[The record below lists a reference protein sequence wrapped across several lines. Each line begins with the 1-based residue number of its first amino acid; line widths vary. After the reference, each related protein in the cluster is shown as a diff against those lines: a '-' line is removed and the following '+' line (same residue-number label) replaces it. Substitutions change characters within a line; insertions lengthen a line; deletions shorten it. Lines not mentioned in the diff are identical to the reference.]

1 MNLDESA
8 PSPRPA
14 PRARAVASWVLRYV
28 LPHWRTFVLALVLMG
43 VYAGANTVRLG
54 MLALLFD
61 GVIAPGDP
69 TEPSG
74 NVMRVYQDWVVPHL
88 GEKYAFDPQVAATFD
103 FEWLELA
110 EGERD
115 IEADGLVFR
124 NGLIAA
130 AAGRVSHLRSLRLEN
145 ERFTVLTLKLAD
157 GASDPGTDWIGRR
170 IGPVV
175 ARIVTGGQTEDR
187 IFPILIA
194 FAVLGTVLA
203 LVIATSNFG
212 REYLANSIV
221 VHVIA
226 DMRAD
231 LFRHLSQLSL
241 PYFHRKRSGELISRV
256 TNDVG
261 SLQMAL
267 RYIFGEVLQHPLTIV
282 SSLVMAFVASP
293 ALTFISLP
301 FLPLMFVPMLRSGR
315 KVKKH
320 GRGTLAR
327 LGEVTEVMSQ
337 LLSGIR
343 VVKAFNM
350 EAAQEA
356 EFRAKTA
363 GFIRAN
369 LKMLRAKVMSRSVLE
384 GIYNLLA
391 AVLLAFGG
399 WLLVNRFFQLNLGD
413 FAVFLSAIAMMY
425 QPLKALTKA
434 YNTMAESLA
443 GGERVLEVL
452 QEKPTVPDK
461 PGAPAFARLAE
472 GIEFRGVSY
481 RYGVDQPWVL
491 QDVDFSAK
499 KGSTV
504 ALVGPSGAGKSTLLD
519 LLARFYD
526 PSRGAILLD
535 GVDLRDGTHAS
546 LLAQTAIVGQ
556 DAFLFHTSIY
566 ENILYGRPDASR
578 EDVEQAARAA
588 AIHDE
593 ILQFPEGYETVIGD
607 RGAKLSGGQ
616 RQRLTIA
623 RALLKDAEILILD
636 EATSALDSESER
648 RVQAALENL
657 MRGRTTFVI
666 AHRLST
672 IQHADCILVLD
683 RGRIVEMGSHV
694 ELQRAGGLYARLL
707 EMQGQP
713 SHGDQELGSQ
723 EERARW

>member
-1 MNLDESA
+1 MNADEPTPA
-8 PSPRPA
+8 PPA
-14 PRARAVASWVLRYV
+14 PPRARTVARWVLGYV
-28 LPHWRTFVLALVLMG
+28 LPHWRTFVMALALMG

-69 TEPSG
+69 TEPTG
-74 NVMRVYQDWVVPHL
+74 NVMRVYQEWVVPHL
-88 GEKYAFDPQVAATFD
+88 GPEYAFDPQVAGTFD
-103 FEWLELA
+103 LEWIEVVD
-110 EGERD
+110 GERV
-115 IEADGLVFR
+115 ADAKGFVIR
-124 NGLIAA
+124 RGMIGA
-130 AAGRVSHLRSLRLEN
+130 AAGKASHLASLRLER
-145 ERFTVLTLKLAD
+145 EPFTELSLKLAD
-157 GASDPGTDWIGRR
+157 GVVDPGADWKGKRF
-170 IGPVV
+170 GPLV
-175 ARIVTGGQTEDR
+175 ARIVTGGQAEDR
-187 IFPILIA
+187 LFPILIA
-194 FAVLGTVLA
+194 FAILGTVLA
-203 LVIATSNFG
+203 LIIATSNFG

-231 LFRHLSQLSL
+231 LFRHLSLLSL
-241 PYFHRKRSGELISRV
+241 PYFHRRRSGELISRV

-267 RYIFGEVLQHPLTIV
+267 RYVFGEVLQHPLTIV

-301 FLPLMFVPMLRSGR
+301 FLPLMFIPMLRSGR

-356 EFRAKTA
+356 EFRQKTA

-369 LKMLRAKVMSRSVLE
+369 LRMLRAKVMARSVLE

-413 FAVFLSAIAMMY
+413 FAVFLSAVAMMY

-452 QEKPTVPDK
+452 QEKPTVPDR
-461 PGAPAFARLAE
+461 PGAPRFPRLAE
-472 GIEFRGVSY
+472 RIEFRGVSY
-481 RYGVDQPWVL
+481 RYDPDQPWVL
-491 QDVDFSAK
+491 QDVSFTAE

-526 PSRGAILLD
+526 PVRGAILID
-535 GVDLRDGTHAS
+535 GMDLRDGTHAS

-566 ENILYGRPDASR
+566 ENILNGRPEASR
-578 EDVEQAARAA
+578 EEVETAARAA

-593 ILQFPEGYETVIGD
+593 ILQFPEGYDTVIGD

-616 RQRLTIA
+616 RQRVTIA

-636 EATSALDSESER
+636 EATSALDTESER

-672 IQHADCILVLD
+672 IQHADRILVLD
-683 RGRIVEMGSHV
+683 RGRIVETGSHG
-694 ELQRAGGLYARLL
+694 ELQRAGGLYSRLL
-707 EMQGQP
+707 EMQDRP
-713 SHGDQELGSQ
+713 RIA
-723 EERARW
+723 EEGALRVGGE